1 MREYATREEAE
12 QDPTLNLRI
21 IYRCDKC
28 KSEREDY
35 PNCNV
40 GGDCSCG
47 GKWQKIGES
56 YEG

>member
-21 IYRCDKC
+21 IYRCSKC
-28 KSEREDY
+28 RAEREDY

-40 GGDCSCG
+40 DGDCRCG

>member
-1 MREYATREEAE
+1 MREYVTREDAE

-21 IYRCDKC
+21 IYQCDKC

-35 PNCNV
+35 PNWNV
-40 GGDCSCG
+40 GGDCNCG
-47 GKWQKIGES
+47 GEWQKIGES